1 MLLGKP
7 VALLF
12 LYVIEAEWYHPEVY
26 NPPNNTM
33 TWDSMIDARDHG
45 EHVQKT
51 AENTVNMGPS
61 QRDALEEQMTRK
73 RPG

>member
-1 MLLGKP
+1 MTLDFLAPGMQRFLGKQTP
-7 VALLF
+7 
-12 LYVIEAEWYHPEVY
+12 IKI
-26 NPPNNTM
+26 
-33 TWDSMIDARDHG
+33 MIDHG

-73 RPG
+73 RRG